1 MMLFCGFMVDN
12 LLSLVFLR
20 TIYNFLLDGNL
31 SRWNSIYN
39 VFPISLKI
47 HIYTQRVFLSYP
59 PPVFQLCIS
68 FGFRGSLECKTV
80 SSVSLIG
87 MLRLQGEEL

>member
-1 MMLFCGFMVDN
+1 MLFSGFMADN

-47 HIYTQRVFLSYP
+47 HIYTQRVFLYYP
-59 PPVFQLCIS
+59 PLFFQLCIS